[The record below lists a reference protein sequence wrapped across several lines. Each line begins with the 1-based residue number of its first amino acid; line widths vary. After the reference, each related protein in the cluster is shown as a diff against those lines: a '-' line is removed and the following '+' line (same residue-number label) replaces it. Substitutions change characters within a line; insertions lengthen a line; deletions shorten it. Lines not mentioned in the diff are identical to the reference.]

1 MLNSTTGRLT
11 MRKRLAPLRIQH
23 IFSSLSDHIDSKTQ
37 NPSILGQQCEFR
49 SDIYI
54 AVEFSIWEGIVG
66 HACMQDSRRPNKAL
80 PNKISGWY
88 VRGLDLIKHYPT
100 KYPKTP
106 NISSGHPEI
115 PWRCAT
121 RDIWFPKGPCIF
133 SQTKQEHML
142 GGNATSSNSK
152 ASQRSNAITYYKC
165 IHM

>member
-1 MLNSTTGRLT
+1 
-11 MRKRLAPLRIQH
+11 MRKQLAPLRIQH

-54 AVEFSIWEGIVG
+54 AVEFSIREGIVG

-88 VRGLDLIKHYPT
+88 VPGVRPNKALSNKISGWYAGGVL
-100 KYPKTP
+100 P

-142 GGNATSSNSK
+142 GGNATGSSSK